1 MEMEMEGSNKDNG
14 SEDSVR
20 RSRLLD
26 SVVDRA
32 RVTDSGCT
40 VADPLEDLVWPPQ
53 RGKAEHVDR
62 RMGARMETVYG
73 GC

>member
-1 MEMEMEGSNKDNG
+1 MEGSNKDNG

-40 VADPLEDLVWPPQ
+40 VADPLEDLV
-53 RGKAEHVDR
+53 
-62 RMGARMETVYG
+62 
-73 GC
+73 